1 MFFILLCVRVHVV
14 FSKVNGL
21 LLGLFFGCWNGS
33 FIYCYLLI
41 NF

>member
-21 LLGLFFGCWNGS
+21 LLGLFLVVGMVVLFTV
-33 FIYCYLLI
+33 IY
-41 NF
+41 